1 MALLLREAIGG
12 TIRRART
19 ERRRTLRDVSKDA
32 RVSLGY
38 LSEIERGRK
47 EPSSE
52 LLAAICDALALSL
65 PDLLD
70 DVADS
75 MRPEA
80 PRPARLAD
88 RRLVG
93 VDPALR
99 SAVEEAFGAADT
111 TDAEPAPAVEDGDA
125 AAVTEPAIPSG
136 SADVVDLAGDVAPDA
151 PGLDEEEL
159 GGFGDLETP
168 EAPEPAGELR
178 VVELVTLGREPAG
191 VVGGGGVGR
200 QGGGGGGESAHPGP
214 SAPTARRSR
223 SPIRTSGCGPRW
235 NVRPG
240 ADTMGQESRSG
251 CPACVDDDELG
262 GSRWPTPS

>member
-52 LLAAICDALALSL
+52 LL
-65 PDLLD
+65 D

-75 MRPEA
+75 LRPET
-80 PRPARLAD
+80 PSRVPARLAG

-99 SAVEEAFGAADT
+99 SAVEEAFGAT
-111 TDAEPAPAVEDGDA
+111 EPAPDDVEAAPADGGT
-125 AAVTEPAIPSG
+125 AAVPGASSE
-136 SADVVDLAGDVAPDA
+136 VVDLAGETPDVAGD
-151 PGLDEEEL
+151 GEEDL
-159 GGFGDLETP
+159 GGFGDV

-178 VVELVTLGREPAG
+178 VVELVTLAREPAG
-191 VVGGGGVGR
+191 AVR
-200 QGGGGGGESAHPGP
+200 SA
-214 SAPTARRSR
+214 A
-223 SPIRTSGCGPRW
+223 
-235 NVRPG
+235 
-240 ADTMGQESRSG
+240 
-251 CPACVDDDELG
+251 
-262 GSRWPTPS
+262 

>member
-19 ERRRTLRDVSKDA
+19 DRRRTLRDVSKDA

-99 SAVEEAFGAADT
+99 SAVEEAFGTTAPAA
-111 TDAEPAPAVEDGDA
+111 ESVPAVEDGEVATA
-125 AAVTEPAIPSG
+125 ADPAVPAG
-136 SADVVDLAGDVAPDA
+136 SAEVVDLAGDAAPVA
-151 PGLDEEEL
+151 PGLGEDEL
-159 GGFGDLETP
+159 GEFGDIEP
-168 EAPEPAGELR
+168 VESPEPAGELR
-178 VVELVTLGREPAG
+178 VVELVTLGRDAS
-191 VVGGGGVGR
+191 GR
-200 QGGGGGGESAHPGP
+200 VRSA
-214 SAPTARRSR
+214 A
-223 SPIRTSGCGPRW
+223 
-235 NVRPG
+235 
-240 ADTMGQESRSG
+240 
-251 CPACVDDDELG
+251 
-262 GSRWPTPS
+262 

>member
-19 ERRRTLRDVSKDA
+19 ERRRTLRDVSRDA

-70 DVADS
+70 DVANTL
-75 MRPEA
+75 RPEA
-80 PRPARLAD
+80 PHRAPARLAG

-99 SAVEEAFGAADT
+99 SAVEEAFGAAEAAPD
-111 TDAEPAPAVEDGDA
+111 DAEATPADGGA
-125 AAVTEPAIPSG
+125 AASATG
-136 SADVVDLAGDVAPDA
+136 SAEVVDLATDPAPDA
-151 PGLDEEEL
+151 VEDDDPGT
-159 GGFGDLETP
+159 FGDLGDTV
-168 EAPEPAGELR
+168 PEPAGELR
-178 VVELVTLGREPAG
+178 VVEIVTLGREPAG
-191 VVGGGGVGR
+191 TVR
-200 QGGGGGGESAHPGP
+200 SA
-214 SAPTARRSR
+214 A
-223 SPIRTSGCGPRW
+223 
-235 NVRPG
+235 
-240 ADTMGQESRSG
+240 
-251 CPACVDDDELG
+251 
-262 GSRWPTPS
+262 

>member
-19 ERRRTLRDVSKDA
+19 ARRRTLRDVSRDA

-70 DVADS
+70 DVANTL
-75 MRPEA
+75 RPESLRPDA
-80 PRPARLAD
+80 PHRAPARLAG

-99 SAVEEAFGAADT
+99 SAVEEALGGTEVAPDDAEAAPADGGAAT
-111 TDAEPAPAVEDGDA
+111 
-125 AAVTEPAIPSG
+125 G
-136 SADVVDLAGDVAPDA
+136 SAEVVDLATDPALDA
-151 PGLDEEEL
+151 VEDDDPGT
-159 GGFGDLETP
+159 FGDLGDTV
-168 EAPEPAGELR
+168 PEPAGELR
-178 VVELVTLGREPAG
+178 VVEIVTLGREQAAT
-191 VVGGGGVGR
+191 VR
-200 QGGGGGGESAHPGP
+200 SA
-214 SAPTARRSR
+214 A
-223 SPIRTSGCGPRW
+223 
-235 NVRPG
+235 
-240 ADTMGQESRSG
+240 
-251 CPACVDDDELG
+251 
-262 GSRWPTPS
+262 

>member
-65 PDLLD
+65 PELLD

-75 MRPEA
+75 MRPE
-80 PRPARLAD
+80 PARLAR

-99 SAVEEAFGAADT
+99 SAVEEAFGEA
-111 TDAEPAPAVEDGDA
+111 TDADEGPAAEDGDA
-125 AAVTEPAIPSG
+125 AAVAEPAVPSG
-136 SADVVDLAGDVAPDA
+136 AVDVVDLAGDTA
-151 PGLDEEEL
+151 PGIDEETDDL
-159 GGFGDLETP
+159 GAFGDLET
-168 EAPEPAGELR
+168 PEPAGELR
-178 VVELVTLGREPAG
+178 VVELVTLGRGP
-191 VVGGGGVGR
+191 VR
-200 QGGGGGGESAHPGP
+200 SA
-214 SAPTARRSR
+214 A
-223 SPIRTSGCGPRW
+223 
-235 NVRPG
+235 
-240 ADTMGQESRSG
+240 
-251 CPACVDDDELG
+251 
-262 GSRWPTPS
+262 

>member
-19 ERRRTLRDVSKDA
+19 ARRRTLRDVSRDA

-52 LLAAICDALALSL
+52 LLAAICNALALSL

-75 MRPEA
+75 LRPDT
-80 PRPARLAD
+80 PRRVPARLAE

-99 SAVEEAFGAADT
+99 SAVEEAFGAAEPATD
-111 TDAEPAPAVEDGDA
+111 DAEAPPVDGAPAAATTGPAAPVE
-125 AAVTEPAIPSG
+125 
-136 SADVVDLAGDVAPDA
+136 VVDLAADPAPHVVVDDD
-151 PGLDEEEL
+151 PGT
-159 GGFGDLETP
+159 FGDLGDET
-168 EAPEPAGELR
+168 PEPAGELR
-178 VVELVTLGREPAG
+178 VVEIVTLGRGPAG
-191 VVGGGGVGR
+191 AVR
-200 QGGGGGGESAHPGP
+200 SA
-214 SAPTARRSR
+214 A
-223 SPIRTSGCGPRW
+223 
-235 NVRPG
+235 
-240 ADTMGQESRSG
+240 
-251 CPACVDDDELG
+251 
-262 GSRWPTPS
+262 

>member
-19 ERRRTLRDVSKDA
+19 ERRRTLRDVSRDA

-65 PDLLD
+65 PELLD

-75 MRPEA
+75 LRPGTPGRA
-80 PRPARLAD
+80 PARLAE

-99 SAVEEAFGAADT
+99 SAVEEAFGG
-111 TDAEPAPAVEDGDA
+111 AEPATEDAEAAPADGEA
-125 AAVTEPAIPSG
+125 AATTTGPAA
-136 SADVVDLAGDVAPDA
+136 SAEVVVDLAADPAPDVVA
-151 PGLDEEEL
+151 DDVPGS
-159 GGFGDLETP
+159 FGDLGDET
-168 EAPEPAGELR
+168 PEPAGELR
-178 VVELVTLGREPAG
+178 VVEIVTLGREPAG
-191 VVGGGGVGR
+191 AVR
-200 QGGGGGGESAHPGP
+200 SA
-214 SAPTARRSR
+214 A
-223 SPIRTSGCGPRW
+223 
-235 NVRPG
+235 
-240 ADTMGQESRSG
+240 
-251 CPACVDDDELG
+251 
-262 GSRWPTPS
+262 

>member
-19 ERRRTLRDVSKDA
+19 ERRRTLRDVSRDA

-65 PDLLD
+65 PELLD

-75 MRPEA
+75 LRPEA
-80 PRPARLAD
+80 PRRAPARLAE

-99 SAVEEAFGAADT
+99 SAVEEAFGAAEPA
-111 TDAEPAPAVEDGDA
+111 TDDAEAAPADGQAVATATGSAEVVDLAAEPAP
-125 AAVTEPAIPSG
+125 
-136 SADVVDLAGDVAPDA
+136 DVVADDA
-151 PGLDEEEL
+151 PGT
-159 GGFGDLETP
+159 FGDLEDET
-168 EAPEPAGELR
+168 PEPAGELR
-178 VVELVTLGREPAG
+178 VVEIVTLGREPAG
-191 VVGGGGVGR
+191 AVR
-200 QGGGGGGESAHPGP
+200 SA
-214 SAPTARRSR
+214 A
-223 SPIRTSGCGPRW
+223 
-235 NVRPG
+235 
-240 ADTMGQESRSG
+240 
-251 CPACVDDDELG
+251 
-262 GSRWPTPS
+262 

>member
-65 PDLLD
+65 PELLD

-80 PRPARLAD
+80 PRRVPARLAE

-99 SAVEEAFGAADT
+99 SAVEEAFGAAET
-111 TDAEPAPAVEDGDA
+111 TDAVEAPAAEDGGT
-125 AAVTEPAIPSG
+125 TETAIPSG
-136 SADVVDLAGDVAPDA
+136 SAEVVDLAGDVAPDA
-151 PGLDEEEL
+151 PGLDDDDL

-168 EAPEPAGELR
+168 EGPEPAGELR

-191 VVGGGGVGR
+191 SVR
-200 QGGGGGGESAHPGP
+200 SA
-214 SAPTARRSR
+214 A
-223 SPIRTSGCGPRW
+223 
-235 NVRPG
+235 
-240 ADTMGQESRSG
+240 
-251 CPACVDDDELG
+251 
-262 GSRWPTPS
+262 

>member
-19 ERRRTLRDVSKDA
+19 ERRRTLRDVSRDA

-65 PDLLD
+65 PELLD

-75 MRPEA
+75 LRPET
-80 PRPARLAD
+80 PRRAPARLAE

-99 SAVEEAFGAADT
+99 SAVEEAFGG
-111 TDAEPAPAVEDGDA
+111 AEPATDDAEAAHADGEA
-125 AAVTEPAIPSG
+125 AATATGPAASVE
-136 SADVVDLAGDVAPDA
+136 VVDLAADPAPDVVADDA
-151 PGLDEEEL
+151 PGS
-159 GGFGDLETP
+159 FGDLGDET
-168 EAPEPAGELR
+168 PEPAGELR
-178 VVELVTLGREPAG
+178 VVEIVTLGREPAG
-191 VVGGGGVGR
+191 AVR
-200 QGGGGGGESAHPGP
+200 SA
-214 SAPTARRSR
+214 A
-223 SPIRTSGCGPRW
+223 
-235 NVRPG
+235 
-240 ADTMGQESRSG
+240 
-251 CPACVDDDELG
+251 
-262 GSRWPTPS
+262 

>member
-19 ERRRTLRDVSKDA
+19 ERRRTLRDVSRDA

-65 PDLLD
+65 PELLD

-75 MRPEA
+75 LRPETTRRA
-80 PRPARLAD
+80 PARLAE

-99 SAVEEAFGAADT
+99 SAVEEAFGG
-111 TDAEPAPAVEDGDA
+111 AEPAAEEAGAAPADGEA
-125 AAVTEPAIPSG
+125 AATGAAAAAGPAASVE
-136 SADVVDLAGDVAPDA
+136 VVDLAADAAPDVVA
-151 PGLDEEEL
+151 DDDPGT
-159 GGFGDLETP
+159 FGDLGDGT
-168 EAPEPAGELR
+168 PEPAGELR
-178 VVELVTLGREPAG
+178 VVEIVTLGREPAG
-191 VVGGGGVGR
+191 AVR
-200 QGGGGGGESAHPGP
+200 SA
-214 SAPTARRSR
+214 A
-223 SPIRTSGCGPRW
+223 
-235 NVRPG
+235 
-240 ADTMGQESRSG
+240 
-251 CPACVDDDELG
+251 
-262 GSRWPTPS
+262 

>member
-19 ERRRTLRDVSKDA
+19 ARRRTLRDVSRDA

-70 DVADS
+70 DVANTL
-75 MRPEA
+75 RPESLRPDA
-80 PRPARLAD
+80 PHRAPARLAG

-99 SAVEEAFGAADT
+99 SAVEEALGGAEVAPADGGAAASAT
-111 TDAEPAPAVEDGDA
+111 
-125 AAVTEPAIPSG
+125 G
-136 SADVVDLAGDVAPDA
+136 SAEVVDLATDPAPDA
-151 PGLDEEEL
+151 VEDDDPGT
-159 GGFGDLETP
+159 FGDLEDTV
-168 EAPEPAGELR
+168 PEPAGELR
-178 VVELVTLGREPAG
+178 VVEIVTLGRGPAG
-191 VVGGGGVGR
+191 TVR
-200 QGGGGGGESAHPGP
+200 SA
-214 SAPTARRSR
+214 A
-223 SPIRTSGCGPRW
+223 
-235 NVRPG
+235 
-240 ADTMGQESRSG
+240 
-251 CPACVDDDELG
+251 
-262 GSRWPTPS
+262 